1 MSTTSP
7 EIRRGFSQ
15 ANTAIT
21 GLTMTSTFPLRFIKL
36 GLLVA
41 AIMIA
46 SSQGSTVVAQS
57 VAAIVNGEPITN
69 LDIEQRIKL
78 TTLTTHK
85 TPSRQEALDELIND
99 KVKIKEGKKYG
110 LDMSTSD
117 IDGAFGNMASR
128 MRMNSDQLVKTLEGH
143 GIRPETLK
151 ARIKADMTWGNLVR
165 GRFQSSLIVAE
176 KDLHKIVGDKV
187 DDSNPQTESY
197 EYLVR
202 PIVLILPRG
211 SSQAA
216 VEQRRKEAELLR
228 NKIQSCEEANELF
241 RSMRDAAI
249 RDQMTKTSADLP
261 APLRELLDKTPVGKL
276 TPPEVTKQGIEMVAL
291 CSRKPTTADTP
302 AKREA
307 REKIYNQRYEAKSK
321 SYLQEARKG
330 AMIEMR

>member
-1 MSTTSP
+1 MIATLLL
-7 EIRRGFSQ
+7 RFARLGVL
-15 ANTAIT
+15 AAAIT
-21 GLTMTSTFPLRFIKL
+21 
-36 GLLVA
+36 
-41 AIMIA
+41 IA
-46 SSQGSTVVAQS
+46 SSHSSSVMAQA

-78 TTLTTHK
+78 TTLTTRK
-85 TPSRQEALDELIND
+85 TPSRQEALEELIND
-99 KVKIKEGKKYG
+99 KVKLKEAKKYG
-110 LDMSTSD
+110 LDLSASD
-117 IDGAFGNMASR
+117 VDAAFGNMATR
-128 MRMNSDQLVKTLEGH
+128 MRMNGDQLAKTLEGH

-151 ARIKADMTWGNLVR
+151 SRIKADMTWGNLVR
-165 GRFQSSLIVAE
+165 GRFQSSFIVAE
-176 KDLHKIVGDKV
+176 KDLRATVGDKV
-187 DDSNPQTESY
+187 DDSNPQTESF

-202 PIVLILPRG
+202 PIVLIVPRG
-211 SSQAA
+211 SSPATI
-216 VEQRRKEAELLR
+216 EQRRKEAELLR
-228 NKIQSCEEANELF
+228 NRIQSCDEANELF

-261 APLRELLDKTPVGKL
+261 APLRELLDKTTVGRL

>member
-1 MSTTSP
+1 
-7 EIRRGFSQ
+7 
-15 ANTAIT
+15 
-21 GLTMTSTFPLRFIKL
+21 
-36 GLLVA
+36 
-41 AIMIA
+41 MIA
-46 SSQGSTVVAQS
+46 SSLGSTVMAQG

-78 TTLTTHK
+78 TTLTTRK

-110 LDMSTSD
+110 LDLSSSD
-117 IDGAFGNMASR
+117 VDAAFGGMASR

-151 ARIKADMTWGNLVR
+151 SRIKADMTWGNLVR
-165 GRFQSSLIVAE
+165 GRFQSSLIVNE
-176 KDLHKIVGDKV
+176 KDIRAAVGDKI

-211 SSQAA
+211 SSQAV

-228 NKIQSCEEANELF
+228 NRIQSCDEANELF

-249 RDQMTKTSADLP
+249 RDQMTRTSADLP
-261 APLRELLDKTPVGKL
+261 PQLRELLDKTPVGKL

-291 CSRKPTTADTP
+291 CSRKATTADTP

-307 REKIYNQRYEAKSK
+307 REKLYNQRYEAKSK

>member
-1 MSTTSP
+1 
-7 EIRRGFSQ
+7 
-15 ANTAIT
+15 
-21 GLTMTSTFPLRFIKL
+21 MTSTFPFRFTRL

-46 SSQGSTVVAQS
+46 SSLGSTVMAQG

-78 TTLTTHK
+78 TTLTTRK

-110 LDMSTSD
+110 LDLSSSD
-117 IDGAFGNMASR
+117 VDAAFGGMASR

-151 ARIKADMTWGNLVR
+151 SRIKADMTWGNLVR
-165 GRFQSSLIVAE
+165 GRFQSSLIVNE
-176 KDLHKIVGDKV
+176 KDIRAAVGDKI
-187 DDSNPQTESY
+187 DDSNPQTESF

-211 SSQAA
+211 SSQAV

-228 NKIQSCEEANELF
+228 NRIQSCDEANELF

-249 RDQMTKTSADLP
+249 RDQMTRTSADLP
-261 APLRELLDKTPVGKL
+261 PPLRELLDKTPVGKL

-291 CSRKPTTADTP
+291 CSRKATTADTP

-307 REKIYNQRYEAKSK
+307 REKLYNQRYEAKSK